1 MTKRKVKLSTF
12 AMLVAFITIIAVSC
26 SEKATEPTLQTEVVQ
41 SSDDDLA
48 IWDGKYTGVV
58 KPSVDGNGNQSVTY
72 NGIAD
77 LYGKRFRTE
86 KPTSEDGIIGYI
98 WVQITDAGNIKW
110 LGGLENSV
118 NFDKFSNPNGMPLS
132 EVVIN
137 DVVSYSFSGRP
148 LATTLS
154 EQKGML
160 QVKPNSVTIKFTE
173 GIKKHNN
180 DLGVNVEYNLIE
192 K

>member
-1 MTKRKVKLSTF
+1 MTKRKIKLSTF

-41 SSDDDLA
+41 PSDNNLD
-48 IWDGKYTGVV
+48 IWDGNTEVV

-86 KPTSEDGIIGYI
+86 KPASEDGIIGYI

-132 EVVIN
+132 EVVVG
-137 DVVSYSFSGRP
+137 DVVSYSFSGKP
-148 LATTLS
+148 MATTAS

-160 QVKPNSVTIKFTE
+160 QVKPNSVSIKFTE